1 MSAPPAARR
10 FPKATTLDE
19 VLGGRDNNLNAIRMA
34 AAIAVLVSHAYPI
47 ALGPGQEEPLYALT
61 GQSLGHFAVAVFFG
75 ISGLL
80 IARSF
85 DRRRSMVH
93 FTVARIF
100 RLFPAL
106 GVVLILTVIAGAFVT
121 RLSLVDYVSQP
132 GTWTY
137 VPANLSLAFLQY
149 PLPGVFEQNP
159 YGPAINGSLWTLFH
173 EVVCYAGVVAAGV
186 VGALRNRF
194 AALGLLVLAGVAC
207 IGAPLLDPAQ
217 AAFPEALVLRFQAFA
232 GLAFPFALGLAA
244 YVWRETIMLSVW
256 PCLLLGLL
264 AAVTL
269 RSPLGD
275 IASITFLV
283 YVVFVVGFVPKGMLL
298 AYNRL
303 GDYSYGV
310 YIYAFPVQQL
320 VMYLAPGTAPVANM
334 LLAMPVTVGLAV
346 MSWSFVE
353 KRALASAVPFAN
365 HVQSRMAVKEL
376 VSNSNS

>member
-93 FTVARIF
+93 FTAARIF

-106 GVVLILTVIAGAFVT
+106 GVVLILTVLAGAFVT

-159 YGPAINGSLWTLFH
+159 YGPAINGSLWT
-173 EVVCYAGVVAAGV
+173 
-186 VGALRNRF
+186 
-194 AALGLLVLAGVAC
+194 
-207 IGAPLLDPAQ
+207 
-217 AAFPEALVLRFQAFA
+217 
-232 GLAFPFALGLAA
+232 
-244 YVWRETIMLSVW
+244 
-256 PCLLLGLL
+256 
-264 AAVTL
+264 
-269 RSPLGD
+269 
-275 IASITFLV
+275 
-283 YVVFVVGFVPKGMLL
+283 
-298 AYNRL
+298 
-303 GDYSYGV
+303 
-310 YIYAFPVQQL
+310 
-320 VMYLAPGTAPVANM
+320 
-334 LLAMPVTVGLAV
+334 
-346 MSWSFVE
+346 
-353 KRALASAVPFAN
+353 
-365 HVQSRMAVKEL
+365 
-376 VSNSNS
+376 